1 MTECFCLLSNESA
14 GGILGGTLLL
24 GGGFGII
31 LYKLCTIK
39 SFVKDGVL
47 YRNILDAP
55 VYGTTAEQM
64 V

>member
-1 MTECFCLLSNESA
+1 MSNCSCLLSNAAA
-14 GGILGGTLLL
+14 GGILGGTLLF
-24 GGGFGII
+24 GGGFGVI

-55 VYGTTAEQM
+55 VYGTTAEQ
-64 V
+64 VA

>member
-1 MTECFCLLSNESA
+1 MSNCSCLLSNDAA
-14 GGILGGTLLL
+14 GVILGGTLIL

-31 LYKLCTIK
+31 LCKLCSIK

-55 VYGTTAEQM
+55 VYGATAEEK

>member
-1 MTECFCLLSNESA
+1 MSNCSCLLSNETA
-14 GGILGGTLLL
+14 GGILGGTLIL

-55 VYGTTAEQM
+55 VYGTTAEQ
-64 V
+64 VA

>member
-1 MTECFCLLSNESA
+1 MSNCSCLLSNAAA

-24 GGGFGII
+24 GGGFGVI

-55 VYGTTAEQM
+55 VYGTT
-64 V
+64 

>member
-1 MTECFCLLSNESA
+1 MSNCSCLLSNAAA

-24 GGGFGII
+24 GGGFGVI

-47 YRNILDAP
+47 YRNILEAP
-55 VYGTTAEQM
+55 VYGTCAAEQ

>member
-55 VYGTTAEQM
+55 EQ
-64 V
+64 VV